1 MHNAQ
6 CTIKGKRAEE
16 QKVKSM
22 HNYEQKVLL
31 IYDGASPKLCHLNV
45 SLFPR
50 LGGSPSLP
58 RTGVMPQ
65 SRLRGFGKA
74 SLKLGAGTKILAIE
88 RG

>member
-1 MHNAQ
+1 
-6 CTIKGKRAEE
+6 
-16 QKVKSM
+16 M

-31 IYDGASPKLCHLNV
+31 IYDGASPKLCHLNG

-50 LGGSPSLP
+50 LGRLSEPPAHWGYATISP
-58 RTGVMPQ
+58 
-65 SRLRGFGKA
+65 LRGFGKA